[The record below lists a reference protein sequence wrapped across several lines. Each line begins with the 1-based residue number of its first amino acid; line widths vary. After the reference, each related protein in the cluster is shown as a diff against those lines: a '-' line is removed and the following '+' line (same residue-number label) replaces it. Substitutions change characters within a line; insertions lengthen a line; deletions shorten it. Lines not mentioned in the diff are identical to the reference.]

1 MARRHP
7 ISLGLA
13 DKSPVVIAG
22 LRQLFDAAGQFE
34 IVVTAADGELF
45 LEAVRRFGFEVGVIG
60 WEMPYLDGRGVLEA
74 LASREAA
81 PRIVVF
87 SGTSDPRAPL
97 EALRLGAAGFVGK
110 HEPPQRLIEAVRA
123 AAEGRMTFPM
133 LRLGEMANNPL
144 AGLTARERELLS
156 ALGSGCTNA
165 QLARRLGVSVNTV
178 KFHLRNL
185 FDKIGAKNRAQAVE
199 IFLRHSR

>member
-7 ISLGLA
+7 ISLGIA
-13 DKSPVVIAG
+13 DKSPLVVGG
-22 LRQLFDAAGQFE
+22 LRHLFAHAGDFE
-34 IVVTAADGELF
+34 LIVTASDGERF
-45 LEAVRRFGFEVGVIG
+45 LDAVRRFEFEVGVIG
-60 WEMPYLDGRGVLEA
+60 WEMPYLGGREVLAA
-74 LASREAA
+74 LSGFERA

-87 SGTSDPRAPL
+87 TGTRDPKAPL

-110 HEPPQRLIEAVRA
+110 HEPPERLVEAVRA
-123 AAEGRMTFPM
+123 AAEGRMTFPL
-133 LRLGEMANNPL
+133 LRVGEAGDDPL
-144 AGLTARERELLS
+144 AALTARERELLA

-185 FDKIGAKNRAQAVE
+185 FDKIGARNRAHAVE
-199 IFLRHSR
+199 IFLRHRT